1 MPVKDNQQEGIKP
14 SPGQPAD
21 ELQPEIV
28 GVEAEAESLS
38 VELKKPG
45 DGESARRPKKQR
57 ATTRWVVLLLIAG
70 LAVIGYTQRAR
81 LLSFFKAQTADDV
94 ASGGD
99 HSSAGHK
106 PELKVL
112 YWQDPMHPAYKSDKP
127 GKAPDCG
134 MDLVPVYEE
143 GAQMQSNLPEGAF
156 KISPEKQQL
165 IGVQYGEAAYRSVSK
180 TLRTVGR
187 MAYDETKIVR
197 IHPKFEGWIE
207 KVWVDFTGKLVEK
220 RQPLISI
227 YSPELLQTQQEF
239 LLARRGR
246 EELAESTFRGAI
258 NASESLYQAAR
269 KRLELWDINEA
280 QIVELEK
287 SGSPTK
293 TLTLYA
299 PTNGFVLTRNAFLKQ
314 RVTPETELY
323 SIADLSTIWVLADIY
338 EYEAPEVKLGQTVN
352 ITLSYYPG
360 RVYRGKVT
368 YVYPQLDSTTRTLK
382 VRIEV
387 PNPDFALKPD
397 MYANAELK
405 IDYGKRLVVPQEAV
419 LDSGSEQTIFIAHEG
434 GYFEPRKVQLGAKVD
449 NNFIILGGLKAGE
462 RVVTSANFLV
472 DSESKLKSAAGGMG
486 MPGMNHGGGGA
497 ANSKPSPQADHSQH
511 QQGAQSAP
519 VAKPEDHSRHKQGPQ
534 AKSEDH
540 SQHQSPAPKPKATPK
555 AQPPQEDHSQHQ
567 APATTDH
574 SQHQAKPARKVLY
587 WYDPMHPTYKSPK
600 PGKAPDC
607 GMDLVPKYADEKKE
621 Q

>member
-1 MPVKDNQQEGIKP
+1 MLVIDNQKNHSSSEP
-14 SPGQPAD
+14 ED
-21 ELQPEIV
+21 ELQREKAR
-28 GVEAEAESLS
+28 VETEDESLT
-38 VELKKPG
+38 VEPVKPG
-45 DGESARRPKKQR
+45 EKSDERPKKRR
-57 ATTRWVVLLLIAG
+57 ATTRWVVLLLVAG

-81 LLSFFKAQTADDV
+81 VQSFFKAKTADEMTS
-94 ASGGD
+94 AGD
-99 HSSAGHK
+99 HSAAGHK
-106 PELKVL
+106 PQLKVL

-143 GAQMQSNLPEGAF
+143 GAEMQSNLPEGAF

-165 IGVQYGEAAYRSVSK
+165 IGVQYGEAAYRPVSK

-187 MAYDETKIVR
+187 MAYDETKIAR

-220 RQPLISI
+220 GQPLISI

-280 QIVELEK
+280 QIAELEK
-287 SGSPTK
+287 SGNPTK

-299 PTNGFVLTRNAFLKQ
+299 PTSGFVLTRNAFIKQ

-323 SIADLSTIWVLADIY
+323 SIADLSTIWVMADIY
-338 EYEAPEVKLGQTVN
+338 EYEAPEIKLNQPVN
-352 ITLSYYPG
+352 ITLAYYPG

-397 MYANAELK
+397 MYANAEVK
-405 IDYGKRLVVPQEAV
+405 IDYGRRLVVPQEAV

-497 ANSKPSPQADHSQH
+497 TSSKSSPQADHSQH
-511 QQGAQSAP
+511 QQGVQTAP
-519 VAKPEDHSRHKQGPQ
+519 VTKPEDHSQHQQPPQAKPEDHS
-534 AKSEDH
+534 
-540 SQHQSPAPKPKATPK
+540 QHQTPAPKQKPTPK
-555 AQPPQEDHSQHQ
+555 ALPQEDHSQHQ
-567 APATTDH
+567 MPAATDH

-587 WYDPMHPTYKSPK
+587 WYDPMHPAYKANK

>member
-1 MPVKDNQQEGIKP
+1 MPVKDNQQEGTKP

-28 GVEAEAESLS
+28 GVETEAESLS

-45 DGESARRPKKQR
+45 DGESARRPKR
-57 ATTRWVVLLLIAG
+57 RRTTTRWVVLLLFAG

-81 LLSFFKAQTADDV
+81 VLSFFKAQTADDV

-134 MDLVPVYEE
+134 MDLVPIYETGVE
-143 GAQMQSNLPEGAF
+143 AKANLPEGAF
-156 KISPEKQQL
+156 QISPEKQQL
-165 IGVQYGEAAYRSVSK
+165 IGVQYGEAAYMPVSK
-180 TLRTVGR
+180 TVRAVGR
-187 MAYDETKIVR
+187 LAYDETKIVR
-197 IHPKFEGWIE
+197 IHTRFEGWIE

-220 RQPLISI
+220 GQPLISI

-258 NASESLYQAAR
+258 NASESLFQAAR
-269 KRLELWDINEA
+269 KRLELWDISEA
-280 QIVELEK
+280 QINELEK
-287 SGSPTK
+287 SGKPIK
-293 TLTLYA
+293 ALTLYA
-299 PTNGFVLTRNAFLKQ
+299 PTDGFVLTRNAFPKQ

-323 SIADLSTIWVLADIY
+323 AIADLSTIWVIADVY
-338 EYEAPEVKLGQTVN
+338 EYEAPEIKVGQTVN
-352 ITLSYYPG
+352 VTLSYYSG
-360 RVYRGKVT
+360 RTFRGKVSNIL
-368 YVYPQLDSTTRTLK
+368 PQLDSATRTLK
-382 VRIEV
+382 VRIELA
-387 PNPDFALKPD
+387 NPKFELKPD
-397 MYANAELK
+397 MYANVELK

-419 LDSGSEQTIFIAHEG
+419 MDSGAEQLIFIAHEG

-449 NNFIILGGLKAGE
+449 NQFIVLGGLKSGE

-486 MPGMNHGGGGA
+486 MPGMSHGGGGA
-497 ANSKPSPQADHSQH
+497 AGEKKAMPKEGQPTPQADHSQH
-511 QQGAQSAP
+511 QPSTTP
-519 VAKPEDHSRHKQGPQ
+519 VPQ
-534 AKSEDH
+534 TKVEDH
-540 SQHQSPAPKPKATPK
+540 SQHQQKSTPTPTPK
-555 AQPPQEDHSQHQ
+555 AQAPDHSQHQ
-567 APATTDH
+567 V
-574 SQHQAKPARKVLY
+574 KPERKILY
-587 WYDPMHPTYKSPK
+587 WYDSMHPNYKSDK

-607 GMDLVPKYADEKKE
+607 GMDLTPKYADEKE